1 MKQESFD
8 SSVTLQ
14 MVLEALAFA
23 TDVPVSA
30 KEVCRVYAEVVGEAC
45 PPSEAAID
53 EAFKELNDSYEIGGH
68 TVRIQYWAG
77 GLRMTTTESVAP
89 FLEAF
94 FRRER
99 RRHLT
104 KPLMETLAIVAYKQ
118 PATKAEID
126 AVRGV
131 DSGYALRKL
140 LELNLLAI
148 FGRADILGRPML
160 YATTERFLEEFGLKD
175 LDELPNLRQ
184 AEELLGDTAFDEERV
199 RLLMAKG
206 LDMGDGDP
214 SSTKSESKSK
224 T

>member
-1 MKQESFD
+1 MKQREPD
-8 SSVTLQ
+8 RSVTLP

-23 TDVPVSA
+23 TDTPISA
-30 KEVCRVYAEVVGEAC
+30 KEVCRVYAEVLGEASA
-45 PPSEAAID
+45 PSEEIVD
-53 EAFKELNDSYEIGGH
+53 EAFKALNDSYEIEGH
-68 TVRIQYWAG
+68 TMRIQHWAG

-118 PATKAEID
+118 PATKAEIN

-148 FGRADILGRPML
+148 LGRADIIGRPML
-160 YATTERFLEEFGLKD
+160 YATTDRFLEEFGLKN

-184 AEELLGDTAFDEERV
+184 AEELLGDTAFNEERT

-214 SSTKSESKSK
+214 SSPTSES
-224 T
+224 

>member
-1 MKQESFD
+1 MKQKEPD
-8 SSVTLQ
+8 RSVTLP

-23 TDVPVSA
+23 TDIPISA
-30 KEVCRVYAEVVGEAC
+30 KEVCRVYAEVLGEAS
-45 PPSEAAID
+45 PPNEEIVD
-53 EAFKELNDSYEIGGH
+53 EAFKALNDSYEIEGH
-68 TVRIQYWAG
+68 TMRIQHWAG

-118 PATKAEID
+118 PATKAEIN

-148 FGRADILGRPML
+148 FGRADIIGRPML
-160 YATTERFLEEFGLKD
+160 YATTDRFLEEFGLKN

-184 AEELLGDTAFDEERV
+184 AEELLGDTAFNEERA

-214 SSTKSESKSK
+214 SSPTSES
-224 T
+224 

>member
-1 MKQESFD
+1 MKQTEPD
-8 SSVTLQ
+8 RSVTLP

-23 TDVPVSA
+23 ADIPISA
-30 KEVCRVYAEVVGEAC
+30 KEVCRVYAEVLGEAS
-45 PPSEAAID
+45 PPSEEIVD
-53 EAFKELNDSYEIGGH
+53 EAFKALNDSYEIEGH
-68 TVRIQYWAG
+68 TMRIQHWAG

-118 PATKAEID
+118 PATKAEIN

-148 FGRADILGRPML
+148 FGRADIIGRPML
-160 YATTERFLEEFGLKD
+160 YATTDRFLEEFGLKN

-184 AEELLGDTAFDEERV
+184 AEELLGDTAFNEERT

-214 SSTKSESKSK
+214 SSPTSES
-224 T
+224 

>member
-1 MKQESFD
+1 MKQEAFD

-30 KEVCRVYAEVVGEAC
+30 KEVCRIYAEVVGEASS
-45 PPSEAAID
+45 PSEAAVD
-53 EAFKELNDSYEIGGH
+53 EAFRALNDSYITGGH
-68 TVRIQYWAG
+68 TMRIQYWAG

-148 FGRADILGRPML
+148 FGRADIIGRPML
-160 YATTERFLEEFGLKD
+160 YATTERFLEEFGLMN

-184 AEELLGDTAFDEERV
+184 AEELLGDAAFNEERT

-214 SSTKSESKSK
+214 PSATSESKSK

>member
-1 MKQESFD
+1 MKQERFD
-8 SSVTLQ
+8 NSVTLQ

-30 KEVCRVYAEVVGEAC
+30 KEVCRVYAEVVGEASQ
-45 PPSEAAID
+45 PSEAAID
-53 EAFKELNDSYEIGGH
+53 EAFRELNDSYEIGGH
-68 TVRIQYWAG
+68 TMRIQYWAG

-148 FGRADILGRPML
+148 FGRADIIGRPML
-160 YATTERFLEEFGLKD
+160 YATTERFLEEFGLKN

-184 AEELLGDTAFDEERV
+184 AEELLGDAAFNEERT

-214 SSTKSESKSK
+214 PSATSESKSK
-224 T
+224 S

>member
-1 MKQESFD
+1 MKRNTFD
-8 SSVTLQ
+8 SPVTLQ

-30 KEVCRVYAEVVGEAC
+30 KEVCRVYAEVAGEAC
-45 PPSEAAID
+45 LPSEAAVE
-53 EAFKELNDSYEIGGH
+53 EAFEALNDSYEIGGH
-68 TVRIQYWAG
+68 TMRIQYWAG
-77 GLRMTTTESVAP
+77 GLRMTTTASVAP

-94 FRRER
+94 FRSER

-126 AVRGV
+126 SVRGV

-148 FGRADILGRPML
+148 FGRADIIGRPML
-160 YATTERFLEEFGLKD
+160 YATTERFLEEFGLKN

-184 AEELLGDTAFDEERV
+184 AEELLGDAAFNDERT

-206 LDMGDGDP
+206 LDIDDRDP
-214 SSTKSESKSK
+214 SSTTSESKSK

>member
-30 KEVCRVYAEVVGEAC
+30 KEVCRVYVEVTGGAS
-45 PPSEAAID
+45 PPSEAAVD
-53 EAFKELNDSYEIGGH
+53 EAFRALNDSYIIGGH
-68 TVRIQYWAG
+68 TMRIQYWAG

-148 FGRADILGRPML
+148 YGRADIIGRPML
-160 YATTERFLEEFGLKD
+160 YATTERFLEEFGLKE
-175 LDELPNLRQ
+175 LEELPNLRE
-184 AEELLGDTAFDEERV
+184 AEELLGDAAFNEERT

-214 SSTKSESKSK
+214 SSTTSESKSK

>member
-1 MKQESFD
+1 MNQKEPD
-8 SSVTLQ
+8 RSVTLP

-23 TDVPVSA
+23 TDIPISA
-30 KEVCRVYAEVVGEAC
+30 KEVCRVYAEVLGEAS
-45 PPSEAAID
+45 PPSEEIVD
-53 EAFKELNDSYEIGGH
+53 EAFKALNDSYEIEGR
-68 TVRIQYWAG
+68 TMRIQHWAG

-118 PATKAEID
+118 PATKAEIN

-148 FGRADILGRPML
+148 FGRADIIGRPML
-160 YATTERFLEEFGLKD
+160 YATTDRFLEEFGLKN

-184 AEELLGDTAFDEERV
+184 AEELLGDTAFNEERT

-214 SSTKSESKSK
+214 SSPTSES
-224 T
+224 